1 VITIQR
7 EQYGVIVHLFIGTR
21 RSPDKI
27 TFMSLTFTLNHKA
40 NYQGLSSLFPF
51 RSVSSSTFVIILSR
65 SSFNHSFSVCLFCLQ
80 VVSSYHTCFHQKE
93 NLHPKAKASCK
104 SLCYTGNIWLVTFL
118 RTFRKGR
125 PPTVAPCSINLFLC
139 NKFRPRPKRRPL
151 AEGPK
156 KHLPF
161 ARIAKDTNK

>member
-1 VITIQR
+1 
-7 EQYGVIVHLFIGTR
+7 
-21 RSPDKI
+21 
-27 TFMSLTFTLNHKA
+27 MSLTFTLNHKA

-65 SSFNHSFSVCLFCLQ
+65 SSL

-93 NLHPKAKASCK
+93 NLHPKAEASCN
-104 SLCYTGNIWLVTFL
+104 SLCYTKNIWLVTFF
-118 RTFRKGR
+118 RTFGKGR
-125 PPTVAPCSINLFLC
+125 PPTVAPRSINLFVC
-139 NKFRPRPKRRPL
+139 NKFRLRRERRPL

-161 ARIAKDTNK
+161 ARIAKDTDK

>member
-7 EQYGVIVHLFIGTR
+7 EQYGVTIHLFIGTG

-27 TFMSLTFTLNHKA
+27 TSMSLTFTLNQKA

-65 SSFNHSFSVCLFCLQ
+65 SSFNHSLNVRPFCLR

-93 NLHPKAKASCK
+93 NLHPKAEASCN
-104 SLCYTGNIWLVTFL
+104 SLCYTENIWLVTFL
-118 RTFRKGR
+118 RTFGIGR
-125 PPTVAPCSINLFLC
+125 PPTGANIITRCAGTKSHTYDESWYKNECHIF
-139 NKFRPRPKRRPL
+139 
-151 AEGPK
+151 
-156 KHLPF
+156 
-161 ARIAKDTNK
+161 TM

>member
-1 VITIQR
+1 
-7 EQYGVIVHLFIGTR
+7 
-21 RSPDKI
+21 
-27 TFMSLTFTLNHKA
+27 MSLTFTLNHKA

-65 SSFNHSFSVCLFCLQ
+65 SSFNHSFNDRPFCLR

-93 NLHPKAKASCK
+93 NLHPKVKASCN
-104 SLCYTGNIWLVTFL
+104 SLCYTENMWLVTF
-118 RTFRKGR
+118 FRIFEKGR

-139 NKFRPRPKRRPL
+139 NKFRLRRERRPL
-151 AEGPK
+151 AKGPK

-161 ARIAKDTNK
+161 ARIAKDTDK